1 MVFTLQYSLAQC
13 RDGTKMVK
21 EKYKIKLVIQ
31 PIYSIVIWLVV
42 VLGCIALLIFPNL
55 FWKDSDSLVWKIVYN
70 VIFH

>member
-1 MVFTLQYSLAQC
+1 
-13 RDGTKMVK
+13 MVK